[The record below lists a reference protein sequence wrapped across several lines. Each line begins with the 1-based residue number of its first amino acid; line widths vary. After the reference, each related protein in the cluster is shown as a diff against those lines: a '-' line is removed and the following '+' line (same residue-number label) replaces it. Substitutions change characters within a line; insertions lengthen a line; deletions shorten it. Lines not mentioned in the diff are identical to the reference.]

1 LACELNVTLNSINGI
16 GFLAKFLSK
25 SYNILRHNTLYNNM
39 MEVIKWTELIFY
51 HAKKIVLA
59 HVKDAPKQIVPQ
71 NIS

>member
-1 LACELNVTLNSINGI
+1 M
-16 GFLAKFLSK
+16 

-39 MEVIKWTELIFY
+39 MEVTIWTERIFY

-59 HVKDAPKQIVPQ
+59 LVKDAQKQIAHQ